1 MKRPL
6 IGLNCKLTPEK
17 GDAYWKLDR
26 HYPDAV
32 RKAGG
37 DVLILPFVTT
47 KSEAAAWLDRVDGIV
62 FTGGPDINPAR
73 WGERKHPKAT
83 LLEPEKEDSDF
94 LYAHEALKR
103 DLPVF
108 GVCLGSQLVNVAMG
122 GELNQH
128 IGEDH
133 RKARHAVE
141 VADSKLSDILRTKRP
156 TVNSYHHQAVSVVA
170 MGLRVTATSP
180 DGVIEATES
189 DTHRWVVNVQWHPER
204 IIEQREQLALFRA
217 LVSEAR

>member
-37 DVLILPFVTT
+37 DVLVLPFVMS
-47 KSEAAAWLDRVDGIV
+47 KAEASAWLDRVTGVV
-62 FTGGPDINPAR
+62 FTGGPDINPGR
-73 WGERKHPKAT
+73 WGEKTHPKT
-83 LLEPEKEDSDF
+83 ELLAPEKETSDF
-94 LYAHEALKR
+94 LYAAEALRR

-108 GVCLGSQLVNVAMG
+108 GICLGSQLMNVAMG
-122 GELNQH
+122 GSLHQH
-128 IGEDH
+128 IGEEH
-133 RKARHAVE
+133 RKSRHEVE
-141 VADSKLSDILRTKRP
+141 VVDSKLSDILRTKRP
-156 TVNSYHHQAVSVVA
+156 TVNSFHHQAVNHLA
-170 MGLRVTATSP
+170 KNLRVTASSP

-204 IIEQREQLALFRA
+204 IVEQREQLALFKA
-217 LVSEAR
+217 LVSESR